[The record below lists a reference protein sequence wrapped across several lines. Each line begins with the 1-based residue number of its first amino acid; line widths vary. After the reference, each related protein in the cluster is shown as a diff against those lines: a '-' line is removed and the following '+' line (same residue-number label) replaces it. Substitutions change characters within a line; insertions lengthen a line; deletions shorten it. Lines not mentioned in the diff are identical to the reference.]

1 VIEKP
6 HDPRGAGSSV
16 QVGDAEHPVS
26 ERAPQPG
33 RSAIATSRVNV
44 LVQGSR
50 PFISRT
56 LATLRRDLPR
66 REFIWPDRPMADTAR
81 PTVLVGEV
89 GQLSAHALDA
99 LAHLIADNPQLQ
111 VIVTSSVVVY
121 ELVERGQFPADLYYR
136 LNVVMLTDDEWP
148 ASRIPR
154 SS

>member
-1 VIEKP
+1 
-6 HDPRGAGSSV
+6 
-16 QVGDAEHPVS
+16 
-26 ERAPQPG
+26 
-33 RSAIATSRVNV
+33 
-44 LVQGSR
+44 
-50 PFISRT
+50 
-56 LATLRRDLPR
+56 
-66 REFIWPDRPMADTAR
+66 MADTAR